1 MNIDDLIKVNNLWWK
16 MNPYLVAQVMEGY
29 QRDSGLVL
37 ELGPFS
43 GGISMELVRRYPGL
57 NITIA
62 DESPEVVDY
71 LEKKIVASGLA
82 QGIAMKRTDL
92 NQLAFND
99 CQFDLIIFRGA
110 LFFLDKKENL
120 LQEAFRVL
128 REGGMAF
135 VGGGH
140 GKGVP
145 QKLIDEV
152 ADELR
157 QLNKRLGGRWVRVE
171 ELEELVRKSGLSS
184 NCRIEEEG
192 GVWLIIRK

>member
-1 MNIDDLIKVNNLWWK
+1 MNIDDLIKVNSLWWR

-29 QRDSGLVL
+29 QRDSGSVL

-43 GGISMELVRRYPGL
+43 GGISLELARLYPKL
-57 NITIA
+57 EITIA
-62 DESPEVVDY
+62 DESSEFLEY
-71 LEKKIVASGLA
+71 LEKNVSASGLA
-82 QGIAMKRTDL
+82 QGIAMKKTDL

-99 CQFDLIIFRGA
+99 CQFDLVIFRGA
-110 LFFLDKKENL
+110 LFFLGKKENL
-120 LQEAFRVL
+120 LQETFRVL
-128 REGGMAF
+128 REGGMAL

-145 QKLIDEV
+145 QELIDEV
-152 ADELR
+152 AGELR

-171 ELEELVRKSGLSS
+171 ELEELVKKSGLTG

>member
-1 MNIDDLIKVNNLWWK
+1 MNIDDLRKLDSLWSK
-16 MNPYLVAQVMEGY
+16 THSYIVAQIMEGY
-29 QRDSGLVL
+29 QRDSGSVL

-43 GGISMELVRRYPGL
+43 GGISLELARLYPGL

-62 DESPEVVDY
+62 DESPQVVDY

-99 CQFDLIIFRGA
+99 CQFDLVIFRGA

-120 LQEAFRVL
+120 LRETFRVL

-157 QLNKRLGGRWVRVE
+157 QLNKSLGGRWVRVE
-171 ELEELVRKSGLSS
+171 ELEQLIKKSGLSG

-192 GVWLIIRK
+192 GVWLVIRK

>member
-1 MNIDDLIKVNNLWWK
+1 MNIDDLIKVNSLWWK

-43 GGISMELVRRYPGL
+43 GGISMELARQYPGL

-62 DESPEVVDY
+62 DESPQVVDY
-71 LEKKIVASGLA
+71 LEKKIAASGLA

-92 NQLAFND
+92 NQLTFND
-99 CQFDLIIFRGA
+99 CQFDLVIFRGA
-110 LFFLDKKENL
+110 LFFLDEKENL
-120 LQEAFRVL
+120 LREAFRVL

-171 ELEELVRKSGLSS
+171 ELEELVKKSGLSG